1 MKIYFLFIL
10 VGFSSIVLGQ
20 SGFNPPKTKTI
31 DSINLVYA
39 SAIKKA
45 QKEFENSLL
54 KADEN
59 MQKALAEL
67 EKKELEWLN
76 SVAVKPEEIKIKQ
89 KK

>member
-1 MKIYFLFIL
+1 MIKTFNIIFCLIAL
-10 VGFSSIVLGQ
+10 NVAGQ
-20 SGFNPPKTKTI
+20 DFQTQKTKTI

>member
-1 MKIYFLFIL
+1 MIKTLNIIFCLIAL
-10 VGFSSIVLGQ
+10 SVAGQ
-20 SGFNPPKTKTI
+20 DFQTQKTKTI

>member
-1 MKIYFLFIL
+1 MIKTLNIIFCLIAL
-10 VGFSSIVLGQ
+10 NVAGQ
-20 SGFNPPKTKTI
+20 DFQTEKTKVI
-31 DSINLVYA
+31 DSLNLVYA

>member
-1 MKIYFLFIL
+1 MRYFLFIL
-10 VGFSSIVLGQ
+10 VGFSSIVFGQ

-76 SVAVKPEEIKIKQ
+76 SVAVKPEEIKIEQ